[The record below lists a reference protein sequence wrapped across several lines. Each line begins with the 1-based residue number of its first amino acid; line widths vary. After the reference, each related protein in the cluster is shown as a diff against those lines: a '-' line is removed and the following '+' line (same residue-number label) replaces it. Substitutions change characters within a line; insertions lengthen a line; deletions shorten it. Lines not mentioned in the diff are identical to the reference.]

1 METTHTKEYP
11 KLRWYEDMRRWRKF
25 EIGLGITAILA
36 LGAAVVGNYLAYMG
50 LKEARNDAEESRI
63 VNAWQILSNRSP
75 GNTGKKAALET
86 LNKAKENLARIDLSC
101 ETMGGMDE
109 NNKSCDTPT
118 FLANVSLPNANLIR
132 ANLSAA
138 YLLSANLSGAQLN
151 HANLND
157 TDLSLS
163 NLSDAYLRGAN
174 LSNAV
179 LSGANLS
186 DADLEGTNLSDAYLG
201 GVNLSDAKLIGANLS
216 DANLSWANLSNVYFG
231 QANLSDADLSKA
243 NLSDAD
249 LGKADLGKANLSA
262 ANLSNVYF
270 CSPQLS
276 VSCAENLTQVQIDK
290 AWAWADSRPVFKA
303 SKKNLGLKPPPLCP
317 VELRPE
323 YEANEETGKPD
334 GC

>member
-25 EIGLGITAILA
+25 ELGLGIIAVLA
-36 LGAAVVGNYLAYMG
+36 LGAAVWGNYQAKDG
-50 LKEARNDAEESRI
+50 LEIAQAGLEQARKEAEESRI

-86 LNKAKENLARIDLSC
+86 LHNAKENLQGIDLSC

-109 NNKSCDTPT
+109 KNESCDTPT
-118 FLANVSLPNANLIR
+118 FLANVSLPNADLSQ
-132 ANLSAA
+132 ANLSDAD
-138 YLLSANLSGAQLN
+138 LTWANLSDADLRI
-151 HANLND
+151 ANLSD
-157 TDLSLS
+157 AYLGGA

-174 LSNAV
+174 LSNAG
-179 LSGANLS
+179 LWRANLS
-186 DADLEGTNLSDAYLG
+186 DADLTS
-201 GVNLSDAKLIGANLS
+201 S
-216 DANLSWANLSNVYFG
+216 
-231 QANLSDADLSKA
+231 NLSDADLSGT

-249 LGKADLGKANLSA
+249 LTW

-270 CSPQLS
+270 CSLN
-276 VSCAENLTQVQIDK
+276 VYCAENLTQAQIDK
-290 AWAWADSRPVFKA
+290 AWAWADSPQVFKA
-303 SKKNLGLKPPPLCP
+303 RHRQLDLAPPPLCP

-323 YEANEETGKPD
+323 YEANEETGIPD